1 MNVKLMSASK
11 LSNTVI
17 AARTCYNSFSDSR
30 GNYENPT
37 DEITNE
43 DLDLLTRL
51 LFKNKHESVFEHLV
65 YTFKIEGIPRFTLQ
79 ELARHRL
86 ASYSVKSTRYC
97 TSKELKNEKPFTAE
111 DSDVLTFSADT
122 IERARKYL
130 HLSDNISINM
140 INITQLELLRIAIEK
155 GIKSDDAKPLIPE
168 SFKTDLVWTI
178 NLRSLRNFL
187 KLRLS
192 KSAHSEIRKLAELVL
207 EAVPEKHRFLV
218 EDLKN

>member
-79 ELARHRL
+79 ELARHRI

-97 TSKELKNEKPFTAE
+97 TSKELRNEKPFTADESDLE
-111 DSDVLTFSADT
+111 DI
-122 IERARKYL
+122 IERAKKYL
-130 HLSDNISINM
+130 HFSNNPTVDM
-140 INITQLELLRIAIEK
+140 INIVQLELLRKAIEK

-168 SFKTDLVWTI
+168 SFKTDLVWTV

-192 KSAHSEIRKLAELVL
+192 KSAHPEIRKMAELVL
-207 EAVPEKHRFLV
+207 NEIPEKHRFLV
-218 EDLKN
+218 EDLEK